1 MMRNNVFDY
10 FRFVFYH
17 KITGNTDF
25 WTVEQVKG
33 EVKRR
38 HCLKEF
44 FSGVFVGIFFG
55 KPTGFRVRNSR
66 GNIARSLCKI

>member
-1 MMRNNVFDY
+1 MRNNVFDY

-17 KITGNTDF
+17 KITRNTDF

-38 HCLKEF
+38 HCFKGFFQEF
-44 FSGVFVGIFFG
+44 LLEYFSENL
-55 KPTGFRVRNSR
+55 RNSV
-66 GNIARSLCKI
+66 